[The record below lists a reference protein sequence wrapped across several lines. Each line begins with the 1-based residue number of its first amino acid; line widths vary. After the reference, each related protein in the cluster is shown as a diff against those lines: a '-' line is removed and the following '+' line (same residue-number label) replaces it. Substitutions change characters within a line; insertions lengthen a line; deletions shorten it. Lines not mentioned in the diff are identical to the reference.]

1 MEDYIKEEKVMK
13 VNWEKVVKVVVP
25 VGSAA
30 FALASSYL
38 GQKELDEKVSQKVAE
53 ALQKTS
59 ENQN

>member
-13 VNWEKVVKVVVP
+13 IDVKKIAKVVVP
-25 VGSAA
+25 VGSAV

-53 ALQKTS
+53 ALQKAS
-59 ENQN
+59 ENQD